1 VKKAAVAA
9 LLTVGLGTFAHRA
22 EAATVDVT
30 IQFQAFAPS
39 SVDVLPGDVVRWT
52 NHGGRTHT
60 VTADGGQ
67 FDSGDLADGAPFSLT
82 STTLGAYRY
91 HCTLH
96 PRMTGEVNVRR
107 VTFEPLASRLVVP
120 NSTVA
125 LAGRTADPRRPGAHR
140 TGQRG
145 RIETVATVSP
155 QADGGWS
162 ARVAATNSATL
173 RAASGQDTSETR
185 QLGSSRGRCGC
196 NQRATASP
204 SRSPRQLRIRES
216 RFSSCSPTAL
226 DGGPS
231 PTGGSTASRRQPS
244 RSRVRCG
251 LASYCWTGTAGPRS
265 RSAEWY
271 AYTGS
276 RPPHRCG
283 RGAGHRLAQPVQFPW
298 NSILPQGLAD
308 RQPADATQAQR
319 ALSRPRSRR
328 SQDCQITD
336 RPKPS
341 PPTSVHGLIQMCRPM
356 PLPLSDLSAHRA
368 RRMQSVGSLPAVMRT

>member
-22 EAATVDVT
+22 AAATVDVT

-145 RIETVATVSP
+145 RIKTVATVSP

-185 QLGSSRGRCGC
+185 QLRVVAWTVRVQPTRNRVSVTVTPAAPHSRVALQLLLPNRFGWWPVAHRRLNSLSQTTFAVKG
-196 NQRATASP
+196 QVRA
-204 SRSPRQLRIRES
+204 RVVLLDRDGW
-216 RFSSCSPTAL
+216 TAL
-226 DGGPS
+226 
-231 PTGGSTASRRQPS
+231 AI
-244 RSRVRCG
+244 SRVVR
-251 LASYCWTGTAGPRS
+251 L
-265 RSAEWY
+265 
-271 AYTGS
+271 
-276 RPPHRCG
+276 HR
-283 RGAGHRLAQPVQFPW
+283 
-298 NSILPQGLAD
+298 
-308 RQPADATQAQR
+308 
-319 ALSRPRSRR
+319 
-328 SQDCQITD
+328 
-336 RPKPS
+336 
-341 PPTSVHGLIQMCRPM
+341 
-356 PLPLSDLSAHRA
+356 
-368 RRMQSVGSLPAVMRT
+368 